1 MGEGPDLVQRYRWSI
16 STFICFIYEIA
27 LIKFMYNNSSIAEK
41 MLVNHSPG
49 QMKFTNNENLN
60 F

>member
-1 MGEGPDLVQRYRWSI
+1 MGEGPDLIQRYHWSI
-16 STFICFIYEIA
+16 SFICFIYEIA
-27 LIKFMYNNSSIAEK
+27 LFKFMYNNSSVAEK
-41 MLVNHSPG
+41 MLVNQSPG

>member
-1 MGEGPDLVQRYRWSI
+1 MGEGPDLIQRYRWSI
-16 STFICFIYEIA
+16 SFICFIYEIA
-27 LIKFMYNNSSIAEK
+27 LLKFMYNNSSIAEK
-41 MLVNHSPG
+41 MLVNQSPG